1 MFKNVLGIFLIIL
14 WSTLNAVNS
23 LQAQTVLPGI
33 PFQMQARDR
42 LIKRFVNKQFMFYQ
56 KYFSAAIRN
65 YFMLKNKF

>member
-1 MFKNVLGIFLIIL
+1 MFKNVRGIFLIIL

-42 LIKRFVNKQFMFYQ
+42 FNQAVRQQTIHVLSSIY
-56 KYFSAAIRN
+56 
-65 YFMLKNKF
+65 